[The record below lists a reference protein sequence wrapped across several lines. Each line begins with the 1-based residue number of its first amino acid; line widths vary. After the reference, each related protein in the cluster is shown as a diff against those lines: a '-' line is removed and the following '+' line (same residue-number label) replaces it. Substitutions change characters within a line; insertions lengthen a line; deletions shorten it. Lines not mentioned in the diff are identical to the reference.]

1 MIQKRGQV
9 LDKLIKVGN
18 YNKKFNEL
26 LGINITQEEIFRSKG
41 LPAHLVK
48 RNHGNCLKYID
59 YISDI
64 IEHPDYIGINPNEDN
79 QSIELVKK
87 YKDNILLGI
96 KVDLSTNSL
105 YISTM
110 FDLQES
116 KLQRRIH
123 SGRLVK
129 YEE

>member
-1 MIQKRGQV
+1 
-9 LDKLIKVGN
+9 LEKLIKVGN

-41 LPAHLVK
+41 LKTHLIK
-48 RNHGNCLKYID
+48 RNHCNCLKYID
-59 YISDI
+59 CISDI
-64 IEHPDYIGINPNEDN
+64 IEHPDYIGINPNETN

-87 YKDNILLGI
+87 YNDNILLGI

-129 YEE
+129 YE

>member
-1 MIQKRGQV
+1 M
-9 LDKLIKVGN
+9 DKLISVGK

-26 LGINITQEEIFRSKG
+26 LGINITQEEIFRSTG

-64 IEHPDYIGINPNEDN
+64 IEHPDYIGRNPNEKGN
-79 QSIELVKK
+79 SVELVKK

-116 KLQRRIH
+116 KLQRRLH

>member
-1 MIQKRGQV
+1 MLKRGKN

-26 LGINITQEEIFRSKG
+26 LGINITQKEIFRSKG
-41 LPAHLVK
+41 LPAHLLK

-64 IEHPDYIGINPNEDN
+64 IEHPDYIGVNPNEAN

-116 KLQRRIH
+116 KLKRRIH

>member
-1 MIQKRGQV
+1 MEN
-9 LDKLIKVGN
+9 LIKVGN
-18 YNKKFNEL
+18 YNKKFNDL

-64 IEHPDYIGINPNEDN
+64 IEHPDYIGINPNEPN
-79 QSIELVKK
+79 SSIELVKK
-87 YKDNILLGI
+87 YKNNILLGI

>member
-1 MIQKRGQV
+1 MDR
-9 LDKLIKVGN
+9 LIKVGN
-18 YNKKFNEL
+18 YNTKFNEL
-26 LGINITQEEIFRSKG
+26 LGINITQEEIFRSTG
-41 LPAHLVK
+41 LLAHLVK
-48 RNHGNCLKYID
+48 RNHSNCLRYID

-64 IEHPDYIGINPNEDN
+64 IEHPDYIGVNPNEAN

>member
-1 MIQKRGQV
+1 M
-9 LDKLIKVGN
+9 DKLIKVGN

-26 LGINITQEEIFRSKG
+26 LGINITQEEIFRSTG
-41 LPAHLVK
+41 LPAHMVK

-64 IEHPDYIGINPNEDN
+64 IEHPDYIGINPNEVN

-96 KVDLSTNSL
+96 KVDLSSNSL

-116 KLQRRIH
+116 KLQRRIY

-129 YEE
+129 YKE